1 MVYSQRMAEE
11 KGGSGRSPISI
22 VWGGGEGSTWPE
34 KSLGFDCCCCSRM
47 FRVVFVVAV
56 LCQCGK
62 PILVF
67 YAPIVDYFLPVLVN
81 PSDPG
86 SENVASQQCANERAT
101 AAAELGRLVC
111 KLDSHELIMWPQSYV
126 QLTDWSSSRTAHGT
140 TTAATAHT
148 PPQRRGDAGSSS
160 SSGWLVS

>member
-1 MVYSQRMAEE
+1 
-11 KGGSGRSPISI
+11 
-22 VWGGGEGSTWPE
+22 
-34 KSLGFDCCCCSRM
+34 M
-47 FRVVFVVAV
+47 FRVVFVVVV

-86 SENVASQQCANERAT
+86 SENEPASQQCANERAA

-111 KLDSHELIMWPQSYV
+111 KLDSHELIM
-126 QLTDWSSSRTAHGT
+126 
-140 TTAATAHT
+140 
-148 PPQRRGDAGSSS
+148 
-160 SSGWLVS
+160 